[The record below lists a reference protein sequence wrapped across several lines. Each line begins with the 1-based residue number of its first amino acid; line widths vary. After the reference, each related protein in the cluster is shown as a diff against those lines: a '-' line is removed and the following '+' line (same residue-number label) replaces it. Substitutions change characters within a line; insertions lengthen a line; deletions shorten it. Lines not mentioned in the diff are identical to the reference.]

1 MCISRGCVVPVHKFV
16 LFGKFAI
23 FVKGG
28 TKPGSR
34 VYVVDTSHSNLLY
47 FFPSYKYFV
56 LTTTTCVLDAA
67 YLEGLPGALFV
78 YLHVRTFESRFPYSY
93 NALYVRFTH
102 WAPSGFICCFHS
114 CRTPRTQRQMT
125 TGHHSM
131 SSYFVTAYHT
141 MNFFCFVG
149 F

>member
-1 MCISRGCVVPVHKFV
+1 MVVWYQFTNSCCSAN
-16 LFGKFAI
+16 AI
-23 FVKGG
+23 FVRWYQTQFPGVEVEG
-28 TKPGSR
+28 TI
-34 VYVVDTSHSNLLY
+34 
-47 FFPSYKYFV
+47 FFNVQIFCPHNNYM
-56 LTTTTCVLDAA
+56 CVLDAA

-78 YLHVRTFESRFPYSY
+78 ELHVRTYESRFPYSY

>member
-16 LFGKFAI
+16 LFGKCHI
-23 FVKGG
+23 CKVVPNPVPGC
-28 TKPGSR
+28 GSR
-34 VYVVDTSHSNLLY
+34 RYY
-47 FFPSYKYFV
+47 FFQCTNILSSHFV

-78 YLHVRTFESRFPYSY
+78 ELHVRTYESRFPYSY